1 MECPFRL
8 DKETRVTVSLGLETT
23 HSVGAAYNTRL
34 YIDQVRLYSKGEVT
48 ITPEPDDPDH
58 IAETNGKEEEE
69 KNVDVYN
76 LQGIKL
82 RDNVP
87 ASQATNGLPQ
97 GIYVVGTQKVVRL

>member
-1 MECPFRL
+1 MDGFRNKAQL
-8 DKETRVTVSLGLETT
+8 LRVAPPLFSLCLLLCILLLPLSGC
-23 HSVGAAYNTRL
+23 
-34 YIDQVRLYSKGEVT
+34 
-48 ITPEPDDPDH
+48 
-58 IAETNGKEEEE
+58 GKEEEE

-87 ASQATNGLPQ
+87 ASQATDGLPQ